1 MTNLPRLLSQL
12 DLVGPLDPLDHVHLQ
27 YLLDPQD
34 LLDAFEAYRPPQ
46 VEKWIAD
53 DER

>member
-1 MTNLPRLLSQL
+1 MARS
-12 DLVGPLDPLDHVHLQ
+12 
-27 YLLDPQD
+27 DPQD